1 MAHHWLMNFLELN
14 FLAPLG
20 RGLRQMGSTRRRA
33 NAQRAEVRAQ
43 KLVKQLPSQFMFVL
57 ALLGAVGQVAAL
69 PLLACEMMV
78 TPAGALNCHL
88 GVHTSEPIDQLIQ
101 LIQLSHLGH
110 SESSF
115 SESSFPG
122 SFFPGS
128 SLPGSSLTDTSHADF
143 FADERSGSHVGA
155 HLGAHAASLVN
166 QAQTHSSE
174 QGGVEKADGHAGMS
188 LADHDCDSCLS
199 CSVVSSINPQA
210 LNRPDSPALLR
221 ESYLAPTLSNS
232 LENLFRPPI
241 AA

>member
-1 MAHHWLMNFLELN
+1 MNFLKLTL
-14 FLAPLG
+14 FATRVQGL
-20 RGLRQMGSTRRRA
+20 GLRLRQIASTRRRVKA
-33 NAQRAEVRAQ
+33 KWTEVRAQ

-88 GVHTSEPIDQLIQ
+88 GMHTSSPLD
-101 LIQLSHLGH
+101 QLSHPGH
-110 SESSF
+110 SDSSF
-115 SESSFPG
+115 S
-122 SFFPGS
+122 
-128 SLPGSSLTDTSHADF
+128 DTSHADF
-143 FADERSGSHVGA
+143 FADERPGSHVGA
-155 HLGAHAASLVN
+155 HTTSVVN

-174 QGGVEKADGHAGMS
+174 QGGVEKADGHAGLS
-188 LADHDCDSCLS
+188 PADHDCDSCLS

>member
-1 MAHHWLMNFLELN
+1 MNFLGLN
-14 FLAPLG
+14 SLAT
-20 RGLRQMGSTRRRA
+20 RGLGQLAKTRRRVNA
-33 NAQRAEVRAQ
+33 NRAEVRAK

-88 GVHTSEPIDQLIQ
+88 VMRASAPLDQLDH
-101 LIQLSHLGH
+101 LSH
-110 SESSF
+110 SDSSF
-115 SESSFPG
+115 SA
-122 SFFPGS
+122 
-128 SLPGSSLTDTSHADF
+128 TSHA
-143 FADERSGSHVGA
+143 GA
-155 HLGAHAASLVN
+155 HSASLAN

-174 QGGVEKADGHAGMS
+174 RGVEQPSEVADTAKLADLPHTADGHAG
-188 LADHDCDSCLS
+188 LPLVDQDCDSCLS
-199 CSVVSSINPQA
+199 CSVVSSINPQG
-210 LNRPDSPALLR
+210 LNRPDSPALMR

>member
-1 MAHHWLMNFLELN
+1 MAHHWIMNFLKLTL
-14 FLAPLG
+14 FATRVL
-20 RGLRQMGSTRRRA
+20 GLRLRLSQIASTHRRV
-33 NAQRAEVRAQ
+33 NAKRTEVRAQ

-88 GVHTSEPIDQLIQ
+88 GMHTSAPLDQLD
-101 LIQLSHLGH
+101 QLSHPGR
-110 SESSF
+110 SDSSF
-115 SESSFPG
+115 SG
-122 SFFPGS
+122 
-128 SLPGSSLTDTSHADF
+128 TSHADF
-143 FADERSGSHVGA
+143 FADERPGSHVGA
-155 HLGAHAASLVN
+155 HTTSLVN

-174 QGGVEKADGHAGMS
+174 QGGVEKADGHAGLS
-188 LADHDCDSCLS
+188 PADHDCDSCLS
-199 CSVVSSINPQA
+199 CSVVSSINPQP

>member
-1 MAHHWLMNFLELN
+1 MNFLKPTL
-14 FLAPLG
+14 FATRVLG
-20 RGLRQMGSTRRRA
+20 LGIRLRQIASTRRRV
-33 NAQRAEVRAQ
+33 NAKWTEVRAQ

-88 GVHTSEPIDQLIQ
+88 GMHTSAPLDQLD
-101 LIQLSHLGH
+101 QLSHPGH
-110 SESSF
+110 SGSSF
-115 SESSFPG
+115 S
-122 SFFPGS
+122 
-128 SLPGSSLTDTSHADF
+128 DTSHADF
-143 FADERSGSHVGA
+143 FADERPGSHVGA
-155 HLGAHAASLVN
+155 HTTSLVN

-174 QGGVEKADGHAGMS
+174 QGGVEKADGHAGLS
-188 LADHDCDSCLS
+188 PADHDCDSCLS
-199 CSVVSSINPQA
+199 CSFVSSINPQA

>member
-1 MAHHWLMNFLELN
+1 MAHHWLMNFLKLTL
-14 FLAPLG
+14 FTTRVL
-20 RGLRQMGSTRRRA
+20 GLRLRQIASTRRRV
-33 NAQRAEVRAQ
+33 NAKWTEVRAQ

-88 GVHTSEPIDQLIQ
+88 GMHTSAPLD
-101 LIQLSHLGH
+101 QLSHLGH
-110 SESSF
+110 SDSSF
-115 SESSFPG
+115 S
-122 SFFPGS
+122 
-128 SLPGSSLTDTSHADF
+128 DTSHADF
-143 FADERSGSHVGA
+143 FADERPGSHVDA
-155 HLGAHAASLVN
+155 HTTSLVN
-166 QAQTHSSE
+166 QVQTHSSE
-174 QGGVEKADGHAGMS
+174 QWGVEKADGYAGLS
-188 LADHDCDSCLS
+188 PADHGCDSCLS
-199 CSVVSSINPQA
+199 CSVVNSINTQA

>member
-1 MAHHWLMNFLELN
+1 MNFLKLTL
-14 FLAPLG
+14 FATRVLG
-20 RGLRQMGSTRRRA
+20 LGLGLGLRQIASTRRRV
-33 NAQRAEVRAQ
+33 NAKRTEVRAQ

-88 GVHTSEPIDQLIQ
+88 GMHTSAPLD
-101 LIQLSHLGH
+101 QLSHLGH
-110 SESSF
+110 SDSSF
-115 SESSFPG
+115 S
-122 SFFPGS
+122 
-128 SLPGSSLTDTSHADF
+128 DTSHADF
-143 FADERSGSHVGA
+143 FGDERSGSHVDV
-155 HLGAHAASLVN
+155 HTTSLVN

-174 QGGVEKADGHAGMS
+174 QGGVEKVDGHTGLS
-188 LADHDCDSCLS
+188 PADHDCDSCLS
-199 CSVVSSINPQA
+199 CSVVSSINPQP

>member
-1 MAHHWLMNFLELN
+1 MAHHWLMNFLKLTL
-14 FLAPLG
+14 FTTRVLG
-20 RGLRQMGSTRRRA
+20 LGLRQIASTRRRV
-33 NAQRAEVRAQ
+33 NAKWTEVRAQ

-88 GVHTSEPIDQLIQ
+88 GMHTSAPLDQLD
-101 LIQLSHLGH
+101 QLSHLGH
-110 SESSF
+110 SDSSF
-115 SESSFPG
+115 S
-122 SFFPGS
+122 
-128 SLPGSSLTDTSHADF
+128 DTSHADF
-143 FADERSGSHVGA
+143 FADERPGSHVGA
-155 HLGAHAASLVN
+155 HTTSLVN

-174 QGGVEKADGHAGMS
+174 QGGVEKADGHAGLS
-188 LADHDCDSCLS
+188 PADHDCDSCLS

>member
-1 MAHHWLMNFLELN
+1 MNFLKLTL
-14 FLAPLG
+14 FTTRVL
-20 RGLRQMGSTRRRA
+20 GLRLRQIASTRRRV
-33 NAQRAEVRAQ
+33 NAKRTEVRAQ

-88 GVHTSEPIDQLIQ
+88 GMHTSAPLDQLD
-101 LIQLSHLGH
+101 QLSHPGH
-110 SESSF
+110 SGSSF
-115 SESSFPG
+115 S
-122 SFFPGS
+122 
-128 SLPGSSLTDTSHADF
+128 DTSHADF
-143 FADERSGSHVGA
+143 FADERPGSHVGA
-155 HLGAHAASLVN
+155 HTTSLVN

-174 QGGVEKADGHAGMS
+174 QGGVEKADGDAGLS
-188 LADHDCDSCLS
+188 PADHDCDSCLS

>member
-1 MAHHWLMNFLELN
+1 MA
-14 FLAPLG
+14 
-20 RGLRQMGSTRRRA
+20 STRRRA
-33 NAQRAEVRAQ
+33 NAQRTEVHAQ
-43 KLVKQLPSQFMFVL
+43 KLVKQLPSQCMFVL

-88 GVHTSEPIDQLIQ
+88 GMHTSEPIDQ

-110 SESSF
+110 SESS
-115 SESSFPG
+115 SSG
-122 SFFPGS
+122 SFFLGPY
-128 SLPGSSLTDTSHADF
+128 LTDTSHADF
-143 FADERSGSHVGA
+143 FADERTGSHVGA
-155 HLGAHAASLVN
+155 HATSLVN
-166 QAQTHSSE
+166 QVQTHSSE

>member
-1 MAHHWLMNFLELN
+1 MAHHWLMNFLKLTL
-14 FLAPLG
+14 FATRVLG
-20 RGLRQMGSTRRRA
+20 LGLGLGLRQIASTRRRV
-33 NAQRAEVRAQ
+33 NAKWTEVRAQ

-88 GVHTSEPIDQLIQ
+88 GMHTSAPLDQLD
-101 LIQLSHLGH
+101 QLSHPGH
-110 SESSF
+110 SGSSF
-115 SESSFPG
+115 S
-122 SFFPGS
+122 
-128 SLPGSSLTDTSHADF
+128 DTSHADF
-143 FADERSGSHVGA
+143 FADERPGSHVDA
-155 HLGAHAASLVN
+155 HTTSLVD

-174 QGGVEKADGHAGMS
+174 QGGVEKADGHAGLS
-188 LADHDCDSCLS
+188 PADHDCDSCLS
-199 CSVVSSINPQA
+199 CSVVNSINTQA

>member
-1 MAHHWLMNFLELN
+1 
-14 FLAPLG
+14 
-20 RGLRQMGSTRRRA
+20 QC
-33 NAQRAEVRAQ
+33 
-43 KLVKQLPSQFMFVL
+43 MFVL

-88 GVHTSEPIDQLIQ
+88 GMHTSAPLDQLD
-101 LIQLSHLGH
+101 QLSHLGH
-110 SESSF
+110 SDSSF
-115 SESSFPG
+115 SDTSF
-122 SFFPGS
+122 S
-128 SLPGSSLTDTSHADF
+128 DASHADF
-143 FADERSGSHVGA
+143 FGDERSGSHVDV
-155 HLGAHAASLVN
+155 HATSLAN

-174 QGGVEKADGHAGMS
+174 QGGVEKADGHAAMS

-199 CSVVSSINPQA
+199 CSVVSSINPQP

>member
-1 MAHHWLMNFLELN
+1 MAHHWFMNFLKLTL
-14 FLAPLG
+14 FATRVLG
-20 RGLRQMGSTRRRA
+20 LGLRLRQIASTRRRV
-33 NAQRAEVRAQ
+33 NAKRTEVRAQ

-88 GVHTSEPIDQLIQ
+88 GMHTSAPLDQLD
-101 LIQLSHLGH
+101 QLSHLGH
-110 SESSF
+110 SDSSF
-115 SESSFPG
+115 SDASF
-122 SFFPGS
+122 S
-128 SLPGSSLTDTSHADF
+128 DTSHADF
-143 FADERSGSHVGA
+143 FEDERSGSHVDA
-155 HLGAHAASLVN
+155 HTTSVVN

-174 QGGVEKADGHAGMS
+174 QGGVEKADGHTGLS
-188 LADHDCDSCLS
+188 PADHDCDSCLS

>member
-1 MAHHWLMNFLELN
+1 MAHHWLMNFLKHTL
-14 FLAPLG
+14 FTTRVLG
-20 RGLRQMGSTRRRA
+20 LGLGLRQIASTRRRV
-33 NAQRAEVRAQ
+33 NAKWTEVRAQ

-88 GVHTSEPIDQLIQ
+88 GMHTSAPLD
-101 LIQLSHLGH
+101 QLSHPGH
-110 SESSF
+110 SDSSF
-115 SESSFPG
+115 S
-122 SFFPGS
+122 
-128 SLPGSSLTDTSHADF
+128 DTSHADF
-143 FADERSGSHVGA
+143 FADERPGSHVGA
-155 HLGAHAASLVN
+155 HTTSLVN

-174 QGGVEKADGHAGMS
+174 QGGVEKADGHAGLS
-188 LADHDCDSCLS
+188 PADHDCDSCLS

>member
-1 MAHHWLMNFLELN
+1 MAHHWFMNFLKLTL
-14 FLAPLG
+14 FATRVLG
-20 RGLRQMGSTRRRA
+20 LGLRLRQIASTRRRV
-33 NAQRAEVRAQ
+33 NAKRTEVRAQ
-43 KLVKQLPSQFMFVL
+43 KFVKQLPSQFMFVL

-88 GVHTSEPIDQLIQ
+88 GMHTSAPLDQLD
-101 LIQLSHLGH
+101 QLSHPGH
-110 SESSF
+110 SGSSF
-115 SESSFPG
+115 S
-122 SFFPGS
+122 
-128 SLPGSSLTDTSHADF
+128 DTSHADF
-143 FADERSGSHVGA
+143 FADERPGSHVGA
-155 HLGAHAASLVN
+155 HTTSLVN

-174 QGGVEKADGHAGMS
+174 QGGVEKADGHAGLS
-188 LADHDCDSCLS
+188 PADHDCDSCLS
-199 CSVVSSINPQA
+199 CSFVSSINPQA

>member
-1 MAHHWLMNFLELN
+1 
-14 FLAPLG
+14 
-20 RGLRQMGSTRRRA
+20 
-33 NAQRAEVRAQ
+33 
-43 KLVKQLPSQFMFVL
+43 MFVL

-88 GVHTSEPIDQLIQ
+88 GMHTSAPLDQLD
-101 LIQLSHLGH
+101 QLSHLGH
-110 SESSF
+110 SDSSF
-115 SESSFPG
+115 SDASF
-122 SFFPGS
+122 S
-128 SLPGSSLTDTSHADF
+128 DTSHADF
-143 FADERSGSHVGA
+143 FEDERSGSHVDA
-155 HLGAHAASLVN
+155 HTTSVVN

-174 QGGVEKADGHAGMS
+174 QGGVEKADGHTGLS
-188 LADHDCDSCLS
+188 PADHDCDSCLS
-199 CSVVSSINPQA
+199 CSVVSSINPRP

>member
-1 MAHHWLMNFLELN
+1 MAHHWIMNFLKLTL
-14 FLAPLG
+14 FATRVL
-20 RGLRQMGSTRRRA
+20 GLRLRLRLSQIASTHRRV
-33 NAQRAEVRAQ
+33 NAKRTEVRAQ

-88 GVHTSEPIDQLIQ
+88 GMHTSAPLDQLD
-101 LIQLSHLGH
+101 QLSHLGH
-110 SESSF
+110 SDSSF
-115 SESSFPG
+115 SDASF
-122 SFFPGS
+122 S
-128 SLPGSSLTDTSHADF
+128 DTSHADF
-143 FADERSGSHVGA
+143 FEDERSGSHVDA
-155 HLGAHAASLVN
+155 HTTSVVN

-174 QGGVEKADGHAGMS
+174 QGGVEKVDGHTGLS
-188 LADHDCDSCLS
+188 PADHDCDSCLS
-199 CSVVSSINPQA
+199 CSVVSSINPRP

>member
-1 MAHHWLMNFLELN
+1 MNFLKLTL
-14 FLAPLG
+14 FATRVL
-20 RGLRQMGSTRRRA
+20 GLRLRLRQIASTRRRV
-33 NAQRAEVRAQ
+33 NAKRTEVRAQ

-88 GVHTSEPIDQLIQ
+88 GMHTSAPLD
-101 LIQLSHLGH
+101 QLSHLGH
-110 SESSF
+110 SDSSF
-115 SESSFPG
+115 S
-122 SFFPGS
+122 
-128 SLPGSSLTDTSHADF
+128 DTSHADF
-143 FADERSGSHVGA
+143 FGDERSGSHVDV
-155 HLGAHAASLVN
+155 HTTSLVN

-174 QGGVEKADGHAGMS
+174 QGGVEKVDGHTGLS
-188 LADHDCDSCLS
+188 PADHDCDSCLS
-199 CSVVSSINPQA
+199 CSVVSSINPQP

>member
-1 MAHHWLMNFLELN
+1 MAHHWLMNFLKLTL
-14 FLAPLG
+14 FATRVL
-20 RGLRQMGSTRRRA
+20 GLRLRQIASTRRRV
-33 NAQRAEVRAQ
+33 NAKRTEVRAQ
-43 KLVKQLPSQFMFVL
+43 NLVKQLPSQFMFVL

-88 GVHTSEPIDQLIQ
+88 GMHTSAPLDQLD
-101 LIQLSHLGH
+101 QLSHLGH
-110 SESSF
+110 SDSSF
-115 SESSFPG
+115 S
-122 SFFPGS
+122 
-128 SLPGSSLTDTSHADF
+128 DTSHAHTT
-143 FADERSGSHVGA
+143 S
-155 HLGAHAASLVN
+155 LGN

-174 QGGVEKADGHAGMS
+174 QGGVEKADGHAGLS
-188 LADHDCDSCLS
+188 PADHDCDSCLS
-199 CSVVSSINPQA
+199 CSVVSSINPQP

>member
-1 MAHHWLMNFLELN
+1 MNFLKLTL
-14 FLAPLG
+14 FATRVLG
-20 RGLRQMGSTRRRA
+20 LGLRLRPIASTRRRV
-33 NAQRAEVRAQ
+33 NAKRTEVRAQ

-88 GVHTSEPIDQLIQ
+88 GMHTSAPLD
-101 LIQLSHLGH
+101 QLSHLGH
-110 SESSF
+110 SDSSF
-115 SESSFPG
+115 S
-122 SFFPGS
+122 
-128 SLPGSSLTDTSHADF
+128 DTSHADF
-143 FADERSGSHVGA
+143 FGDERSGSHVDV
-155 HLGAHAASLVN
+155 HTTSLVN

-174 QGGVEKADGHAGMS
+174 QGGVEKADGHTGLS
-188 LADHDCDSCLS
+188 PADHDCDSCLS
-199 CSVVSSINPQA
+199 CSVVSSINPQP

>member
-1 MAHHWLMNFLELN
+1 MAHHWLMNFLKLTL
-14 FLAPLG
+14 FATRVLG
-20 RGLRQMGSTRRRA
+20 LGLSLRQIASTRRRV
-33 NAQRAEVRAQ
+33 NAKWTEVRAQ

-88 GVHTSEPIDQLIQ
+88 GMHTSAPLDQLDQ
-101 LIQLSHLGH
+101 FSHPGH
-110 SESSF
+110 SDSSF
-115 SESSFPG
+115 S
-122 SFFPGS
+122 
-128 SLPGSSLTDTSHADF
+128 DTSHADF
-143 FADERSGSHVGA
+143 FADERPGSHVGA
-155 HLGAHAASLVN
+155 HTTSLVN

-174 QGGVEKADGHAGMS
+174 QGGVEKADGHAGLS
-188 LADHDCDSCLS
+188 PADHDCDSCLS

-221 ESYLAPTLSNS
+221 ESYLAPTLSNA
-232 LENLFRPPI
+232 LENFFRPPI

>member
-1 MAHHWLMNFLELN
+1 MAHHWIMNFLKLTL
-14 FLAPLG
+14 FATRVL
-20 RGLRQMGSTRRRA
+20 GLRLSQIASTHRRV
-33 NAQRAEVRAQ
+33 NAKRTEVRAQ

-88 GVHTSEPIDQLIQ
+88 GMHTSAPLDQLD
-101 LIQLSHLGH
+101 QLSHLGH
-110 SESSF
+110 SDSSF
-115 SESSFPG
+115 SDASFSDT
-122 SFFPGS
+122 SFS
-128 SLPGSSLTDTSHADF
+128 DTSHADF
-143 FADERSGSHVGA
+143 FADERSWSHVDA
-155 HLGAHAASLVN
+155 HTTSVVN

-174 QGGVEKADGHAGMS
+174 QGGVEKADGHTGLS
-188 LADHDCDSCLS
+188 PADHDCDSCLS
-199 CSVVSSINPQA
+199 CSVVSSINPQP

>member
-1 MAHHWLMNFLELN
+1 MNFLKLTL
-14 FLAPLG
+14 FATRVLG
-20 RGLRQMGSTRRRA
+20 LGLRLRQIASTRRRV
-33 NAQRAEVRAQ
+33 NAKRTEVSAQ

-88 GVHTSEPIDQLIQ
+88 GMHTSAPLDQLD
-101 LIQLSHLGH
+101 QLSHPGH
-110 SESSF
+110 SGSSF
-115 SESSFPG
+115 S
-122 SFFPGS
+122 
-128 SLPGSSLTDTSHADF
+128 DTSHADF
-143 FADERSGSHVGA
+143 FADERPGSHVGA
-155 HLGAHAASLVN
+155 HTTSLVN

-174 QGGVEKADGHAGMS
+174 QGGVEKADGHAGLS
-188 LADHDCDSCLS
+188 PADHDCDSCLS
-199 CSVVSSINPQA
+199 CSVVSSINPQP

>member
-1 MAHHWLMNFLELN
+1 MNFFWLN
-14 FLAPLG
+14 SLAT
-20 RGLRQMGSTRRRA
+20 RGLGQLAKTRRRVNA
-33 NAQRAEVRAQ
+33 NRAEVRAK

-88 GVHTSEPIDQLIQ
+88 VMHASAPLDQLDH
-101 LIQLSHLGH
+101 LSH
-110 SESSF
+110 SDSSF
-115 SESSFPG
+115 SA
-122 SFFPGS
+122 
-128 SLPGSSLTDTSHADF
+128 TSHA
-143 FADERSGSHVGA
+143 GA
-155 HLGAHAASLVN
+155 HSVSLAN
-166 QAQTHSSE
+166 QVQTHSSE
-174 QGGVEKADGHAGMS
+174 RGAEQPSEVADTAKLADLPHTADGHAGLS
-188 LADHDCDSCLS
+188 PADHDCDSCLS

>member
-1 MAHHWLMNFLELN
+1 MAHHWLMNFLKLTL
-14 FLAPLG
+14 FTTRVLG
-20 RGLRQMGSTRRRA
+20 LGLRQIASTRRRV
-33 NAQRAEVRAQ
+33 NAKWTEVRAQ

-88 GVHTSEPIDQLIQ
+88 GMHTSAPLDQLD
-101 LIQLSHLGH
+101 QLSHPGH
-110 SESSF
+110 SGSSF
-115 SESSFPG
+115 S
-122 SFFPGS
+122 
-128 SLPGSSLTDTSHADF
+128 DTSHADF
-143 FADERSGSHVGA
+143 FADERPGSHVGA
-155 HLGAHAASLVN
+155 HTTSLVN

-174 QGGVEKADGHAGMS
+174 QGGVEKADGHAGLS
-188 LADHDCDSCLS
+188 PADHDCDSCLS
-199 CSVVSSINPQA
+199 CSFVSSINPQA

>member
-1 MAHHWLMNFLELN
+1 MNFLKLTL
-14 FLAPLG
+14 FTTRVLG
-20 RGLRQMGSTRRRA
+20 LGLRHIASTRRRV
-33 NAQRAEVRAQ
+33 NAKWTEVRAQ

-88 GVHTSEPIDQLIQ
+88 GMHTSAPLDQLD
-101 LIQLSHLGH
+101 QLSHLGH
-110 SESSF
+110 SDSSF
-115 SESSFPG
+115 S
-122 SFFPGS
+122 
-128 SLPGSSLTDTSHADF
+128 DTSHADF
-143 FADERSGSHVGA
+143 FADERPGSHVGA
-155 HLGAHAASLVN
+155 HTTSLVN

-174 QGGVEKADGHAGMS
+174 QGGVEKADGHAGLS
-188 LADHDCDSCLS
+188 PADHDCDSCLS
-199 CSVVSSINPQA
+199 CSVVSSINPQV

>member
-1 MAHHWLMNFLELN
+1 MAHHWLMNFLKLTL
-14 FLAPLG
+14 FTTRVL
-20 RGLRQMGSTRRRA
+20 GLRQIASTRRRV
-33 NAQRAEVRAQ
+33 NAKRAEVRAQ

-88 GVHTSEPIDQLIQ
+88 GMHTSAPLDQLD
-101 LIQLSHLGH
+101 QLSHLGH
-110 SESSF
+110 SDSSF
-115 SESSFPG
+115 S
-122 SFFPGS
+122 
-128 SLPGSSLTDTSHADF
+128 DTSHADF
-143 FADERSGSHVGA
+143 FADERPGSHVGA
-155 HLGAHAASLVN
+155 HTTSLVN

-174 QGGVEKADGHAGMS
+174 QGGVEKADGHAGLS
-188 LADHDCDSCLS
+188 PADHDCDSCLS
-199 CSVVSSINPQA
+199 CSVVSSINPQP

>member
-1 MAHHWLMNFLELN
+1 MAHHWIMNFLKLTL
-14 FLAPLG
+14 FATRVLG
-20 RGLRQMGSTRRRA
+20 LGLGLRLSQIASTRRRV
-33 NAQRAEVRAQ
+33 NAKRTEVRAQ

-88 GVHTSEPIDQLIQ
+88 GMHTSAPLD
-101 LIQLSHLGH
+101 QLSHLGH
-110 SESSF
+110 SDSSF
-115 SESSFPG
+115 SDASFSDT
-122 SFFPGS
+122 SFS
-128 SLPGSSLTDTSHADF
+128 DTSHADF
-143 FADERSGSHVGA
+143 FADERSGSHVDA
-155 HLGAHAASLVN
+155 HTTSLVN

-174 QGGVEKADGHAGMS
+174 QGGVEKADGHTGLS
-188 LADHDCDSCLS
+188 PADHDCDSCLS
-199 CSVVSSINPQA
+199 CSVVSSINPQP

>member
-1 MAHHWLMNFLELN
+1 MAHHWLMNFLKLTL
-14 FLAPLG
+14 FATRVLG
-20 RGLRQMGSTRRRA
+20 LGLRQIASTRRRV
-33 NAQRAEVRAQ
+33 NAKWTEVRAQ

-88 GVHTSEPIDQLIQ
+88 GMHTSAPLD
-101 LIQLSHLGH
+101 QLSHPGH
-110 SESSF
+110 SDSSF
-115 SESSFPG
+115 S
-122 SFFPGS
+122 
-128 SLPGSSLTDTSHADF
+128 DTSHADF
-143 FADERSGSHVGA
+143 FADERPGSHVGA
-155 HLGAHAASLVN
+155 HTTSLVN

-174 QGGVEKADGHAGMS
+174 QGGVEKADGHAGLS
-188 LADHDCDSCLS
+188 PADHDCDSCLS
-199 CSVVSSINPQA
+199 CSVVSSINPQV

>member
-1 MAHHWLMNFLELN
+1 MAHHWLMNFLKLTL
-14 FLAPLG
+14 FTTRVLG
-20 RGLRQMGSTRRRA
+20 LGLRLRQIASTRRRV
-33 NAQRAEVRAQ
+33 NAKWTEVRAQ

-88 GVHTSEPIDQLIQ
+88 GMHTSAPLDQLD
-101 LIQLSHLGH
+101 QLSHLGH
-110 SESSF
+110 SDSSF
-115 SESSFPG
+115 S
-122 SFFPGS
+122 
-128 SLPGSSLTDTSHADF
+128 DTSHADF
-143 FADERSGSHVGA
+143 FADERPGSHVGA
-155 HLGAHAASLVN
+155 HTTSLVN

-174 QGGVEKADGHAGMS
+174 QGGVEKADGHAGLS
-188 LADHDCDSCLS
+188 PADHDCDSCLS

>member
-1 MAHHWLMNFLELN
+1 MAHHWLMNFLKLTL
-14 FLAPLG
+14 FATRVLG
-20 RGLRQMGSTRRRA
+20 LGLRLRQIASTRRRV
-33 NAQRAEVRAQ
+33 NAKWTEVRAQ
-43 KLVKQLPSQFMFVL
+43 KLVEQLPSQFMFVL

-88 GVHTSEPIDQLIQ
+88 GMHTSAPLDQLD
-101 LIQLSHLGH
+101 QLSHLGH
-110 SESSF
+110 SDSSF
-115 SESSFPG
+115 S
-122 SFFPGS
+122 
-128 SLPGSSLTDTSHADF
+128 DTSHADF
-143 FADERSGSHVGA
+143 FADERPGSHVGA
-155 HLGAHAASLVN
+155 HTTSLVN

-174 QGGVEKADGHAGMS
+174 QGGVEKADGHAGLS
-188 LADHDCDSCLS
+188 PADHDCDSCLS

>member
-1 MAHHWLMNFLELN
+1 MAHHWLMNFLKLTL
-14 FLAPLG
+14 FATRVL
-20 RGLRQMGSTRRRA
+20 GLRLRLSQIASTHRRV
-33 NAQRAEVRAQ
+33 NAKRTEVRAQ

-88 GVHTSEPIDQLIQ
+88 GMHTSAPLDQLD
-101 LIQLSHLGH
+101 QLSHPGH
-110 SESSF
+110 SGSSF
-115 SESSFPG
+115 S
-122 SFFPGS
+122 
-128 SLPGSSLTDTSHADF
+128 DTSHADF
-143 FADERSGSHVGA
+143 FADERPGSHVGA
-155 HLGAHAASLVN
+155 HTTSLVN

-174 QGGVEKADGHAGMS
+174 QGGVEKADGHAGLS
-188 LADHDCDSCLS
+188 PADHDCDSCLS
-199 CSVVSSINPQA
+199 CSFVSSINPQA

>member
-1 MAHHWLMNFLELN
+1 MAHHWLMNFLKLTL
-14 FLAPLG
+14 FTTRVLG
-20 RGLRQMGSTRRRA
+20 LGLRQIASTRRRV
-33 NAQRAEVRAQ
+33 NAKWTEVRAQ

-88 GVHTSEPIDQLIQ
+88 GMHTSAPLD
-101 LIQLSHLGH
+101 QLSHPGH
-110 SESSF
+110 SDSSF
-115 SESSFPG
+115 S
-122 SFFPGS
+122 
-128 SLPGSSLTDTSHADF
+128 DTSHADF
-143 FADERSGSHVGA
+143 FADERPGSHVDA
-155 HLGAHAASLVN
+155 HTTSLVN

-174 QGGVEKADGHAGMS
+174 QWGVEKADGHAGLS
-188 LADHDCDSCLS
+188 PADHDCDSCLS
-199 CSVVSSINPQA
+199 CSVVNSINTQA

>member
-1 MAHHWLMNFLELN
+1 MAHHWLMNFLKLTL
-14 FLAPLG
+14 FATRVLG
-20 RGLRQMGSTRRRA
+20 LGIRLRQIASTRRRV
-33 NAQRAEVRAQ
+33 NAKWTEVRAQ

-88 GVHTSEPIDQLIQ
+88 GMHTSAPLDQLD
-101 LIQLSHLGH
+101 QLSHPGH
-110 SESSF
+110 SGSSF
-115 SESSFPG
+115 S
-122 SFFPGS
+122 
-128 SLPGSSLTDTSHADF
+128 DTSHADF
-143 FADERSGSHVGA
+143 FADERPGSHVDA
-155 HLGAHAASLVN
+155 HTTSLVD

-174 QGGVEKADGHAGMS
+174 QGGVEKADGHAGLS
-188 LADHDCDSCLS
+188 PADHDCDSCLS
-199 CSVVSSINPQA
+199 CSVVNSINTQA

>member
-1 MAHHWLMNFLELN
+1 
-14 FLAPLG
+14 
-20 RGLRQMGSTRRRA
+20 
-33 NAQRAEVRAQ
+33 
-43 KLVKQLPSQFMFVL
+43 LPSQCMFVL

-88 GVHTSEPIDQLIQ
+88 GMHTSEPID
-101 LIQLSHLGH
+101 QLSHLGH
-110 SESSF
+110 SESS
-115 SESSFPG
+115 SSGSSLSG
-122 SFFPGS
+122 SFF
-128 SLPGSSLTDTSHADF
+128 PGSSLTDTSHADF
-143 FADERSGSHVGA
+143 FADERTGSHVGA
-155 HLGAHAASLVN
+155 HLGAHATSLAN

-188 LADHDCDSCLS
+188 IADHDCDSCLS

>member
-1 MAHHWLMNFLELN
+1 MNFLKLTL
-14 FLAPLG
+14 FATRVL
-20 RGLRQMGSTRRRA
+20 GLRLRLSQIASTHRRV
-33 NAQRAEVRAQ
+33 NAKRIEVRAQ

-88 GVHTSEPIDQLIQ
+88 GMHTSAPLDHLD
-101 LIQLSHLGH
+101 QLSHLGH
-110 SESSF
+110 SDSSF
-115 SESSFPG
+115 SDASFSDT
-122 SFFPGS
+122 SFS
-128 SLPGSSLTDTSHADF
+128 DTSHADF
-143 FADERSGSHVGA
+143 FADERSGSHVDA
-155 HLGAHAASLVN
+155 HTTSVVN

-174 QGGVEKADGHAGMS
+174 QGGVEKADGHTGLS
-188 LADHDCDSCLS
+188 PADHDCDSCLS
-199 CSVVSSINPQA
+199 CSVVSSINPQP

>member
-1 MAHHWLMNFLELN
+1 MAHHWLMNFLKLTL
-14 FLAPLG
+14 FATRVLG
-20 RGLRQMGSTRRRA
+20 LGIRLRQIASTRRRV
-33 NAQRAEVRAQ
+33 NAKWTEVRAQ

-88 GVHTSEPIDQLIQ
+88 GMHTSAPLDQLD
-101 LIQLSHLGH
+101 QLSHPGH
-110 SESSF
+110 SGSSF
-115 SESSFPG
+115 S
-122 SFFPGS
+122 
-128 SLPGSSLTDTSHADF
+128 DTSHADF
-143 FADERSGSHVGA
+143 FADERPGSHVGA
-155 HLGAHAASLVN
+155 HTTSLVN

-174 QGGVEKADGHAGMS
+174 QGGVEKADGHAGLS
-188 LADHDCDSCLS
+188 PADHDCDSCLS
-199 CSVVSSINPQA
+199 CSFVSSINPQA

>member
-1 MAHHWLMNFLELN
+1 MAHHWLMNFLKLTL
-14 FLAPLG
+14 FATRVLG
-20 RGLRQMGSTRRRA
+20 LGLRLRQIASTRRRV
-33 NAQRAEVRAQ
+33 NAKWTEVRAQ

-88 GVHTSEPIDQLIQ
+88 GMHTSAPLD
-101 LIQLSHLGH
+101 QLSHPGH
-110 SESSF
+110 SDSSF
-115 SESSFPG
+115 S
-122 SFFPGS
+122 
-128 SLPGSSLTDTSHADF
+128 DTSHADF
-143 FADERSGSHVGA
+143 FADERPGSHVDA
-155 HLGAHAASLVN
+155 HTTSLVN

-174 QGGVEKADGHAGMS
+174 QGGVEKADGHAGLS
-188 LADHDCDSCLS
+188 PADHDCDSCLS